1 VSLTDE
7 PVRVSS
13 VRHDGHLP
21 IRDYAVVG
29 DGTTVALVGS
39 DGSIDWL
46 CLPDLDSPSAF
57 GALLDARAGGRF
69 TLAPTEPFRVERRYL
84 PDTNVLETTFV
95 TDDGAIRLT
104 DAMPLARE
112 GFAPQRE
119 LLRSIAGL
127 SGTVALR
134 WRIEP
139 RFGYAGRRTRISARG
154 GLPVAV
160 AGSDALG
167 VRSWDAGAPQCEKDA
182 ITGSFELA
190 GGSHALLALSASHAE
205 PLVFPGRAEAEAR
218 LDATARWW
226 RSWSAARTY
235 SGPWRDAVIRSAL
248 ALKLLVYAP
257 SGAIAAA
264 ATSSLPETPGGE
276 RNWDYRFSWV
286 RDSVFTL
293 DAFLAL
299 GCPAEAHAYFWWLL
313 HASQLTHPRLRV
325 LYRLGGGTRSA
336 ERELDLRGY
345 LGARP
350 VRVGNAAAPQRQL
363 DVYGELMQTAQRYV
377 ARVGRL
383 DAETGRRLAQI
394 ADEVCELWKQPDAGI
409 WEVRSPPAHFTESK
423 VMCRIALDC
432 AARMATDGH
441 LPAAHAGRWRASAAE
456 IDAFVE
462 QRCWSERR
470 RSYTRAAGTDELDAS
485 LLLPVA
491 AGYRPPDE
499 RRLDLTVD
507 AVRRELAAG
516 PLLYRY
522 RGEDGLAGREGA
534 FTACSFWLVE
544 ALARRGRVEEA
555 AALMEELIP
564 LANDVGL
571 YAEEIDPG
579 SGDFLGNFPQGLV
592 HLALVNAAVACAE
605 ASQR

>member
-7 PVRVSS
+7 PVRVSPA
-13 VRHDGHLP
+13 RRDGHLP

-29 DGTTVALVGS
+29 NGTTAALVGS
-39 DGSIDWL
+39 DGSVDWL
-46 CLPDLDSPSAF
+46 CLPDLDSPSVF

-69 TLAPTEPFRVERRYL
+69 ALAPAEPFRVERRYV
-84 PDTNVLETTFV
+84 PDTNVLEMTFV
-95 TDDGAIRLT
+95 TDGGAIRLT
-104 DAMPLARE
+104 DAMPLPRE
-112 GFAPQRE
+112 GLAPQRE
-119 LLRSIAGL
+119 LLRSVAGL
-127 SGTVALR
+127 SGTVRVR
-134 WRIEP
+134 WRVEP
-139 RFGYAGRRTRISARG
+139 RFGYAGRRTRISARS
-154 GLPVAV
+154 GLPVAS

-167 VRSWDAGAPQCEKDA
+167 VRTWGAGEPRCEGDA
-182 ITGSFELA
+182 IAGEFELPA
-190 GGSHALLALSASHAE
+190 GSRALLALSAAHGE
-205 PLVFPGRAEAEAR
+205 PLVFPGRAEADAR
-218 LDATARWW
+218 LHATVRWW
-226 RSWSAARTY
+226 KGWSASRTY
-235 SGPWRDAVIRSAL
+235 SGPWREAVIRSAL
-248 ALKLLVYAP
+248 ALKLLVFAP

-264 ATSSLPETPGGE
+264 ATTSLPETPGGE

-286 RDSVFTL
+286 RDAVFTL

-299 GCPAEAHAYFWWLL
+299 GCPAEARAYFWWLL

-336 ERELDLRGY
+336 ERELELAGY
-345 LGARP
+345 GGARP

-363 DVYGELMQTAQRYV
+363 DVYGELMQTARRYV
-377 ARVGRL
+377 QHVGRL

-394 ADEVCELWKQPDAGI
+394 ADEVCELWQQPDAGI
-409 WEVRSPPAHFTESK
+409 WEVRAAPAPITESK

-432 AARMATDGH
+432 AARMAADRH
-441 LPAAHAGRWRASAAE
+441 LPARHAERWRASAAA

-470 RSYTRAAGTDELDAS
+470 RSYTRAAGSDELDAS

-491 AGYRPPDE
+491 AGYRPLDA

-507 AVRRELAAG
+507 AVRRELSAG

-534 FTACSFWLVE
+534 FVACSFWLVE
-544 ALARRGRVEEA
+544 ALARRGRVEQA
-555 AALMEELIP
+555 AALMEELLP

-579 SGDFLGNFPQGLV
+579 SGAFLGNFPQGLV

-605 ASQR
+605 ASGR